1 MTDLLSMA
9 NLVKIYT
16 TFRFV
21 FQELIQPDGQPPEEE
36 IPESNEPLVIYFTF
50 QVFLYFYVVGFRY

>member
-1 MTDLLSMA
+1 MA